1 MECFDLQNMTMAN
14 RALAQASRHTSTEL
28 DRIDDAQLAWKL
40 MTERNWNDVD
50 EFASDCDVCIRR
62 LGRITPWNSAAS
74 LTSARSHKQSTYSSS
89 AGCSD
94 AGANITVR
102 RKLQMSRPCCVT
114 QASSSSLSNP

>member
-40 MTERNWNDVD
+40 MTDRNWNDVD

-62 LGRITPWNSAAS
+62 LGRITPWKQCRLAYVCKVSQTVDVLFQCWMQRCWSQLHGAS
-74 LTSARSHKQSTYSSS
+74 
-89 AGCSD
+89 
-94 AGANITVR
+94 
-102 RKLQMSRPCCVT
+102 
-114 QASSSSLSNP
+114 

>member
-1 MECFDLQNMTMAN
+1 MLTCLPAIVTYAYEGLEES
-14 RALAQASRHTSTEL
+14 L
-28 DRIDDAQLAWKL
+28 
-40 MTERNWNDVD
+40 
-50 EFASDCDVCIRR
+50 
-62 LGRITPWNSAAS
+62 LGSSAAS